1 VYGDVDGDVIDDSDD
16 EDDDDDDNVAVWGS
30 VDSTPPVF
38 GQRTGAESPMVAEA
52 SALMAT
58 SSVSG
63 SSSSVR
69 SPVGRPSV
77 AEAKEGSSSSPVLSS
92 SSPEASSGRT
102 SVLGSSA
109 SPLSQAPAPAK
120 GSVDDDDQGIEG
132 NSSGSGIRAAL
143 SAETKHSAR
152 PTSSSS
158 KGDVDDDDADAVAST
173 TSDPSSSSS
182 LSSLAAMPSIVSKPA
197 VASGQRAFDHA
208 AQEVD
213 AEIDAVAAAAAKA
226 ERKARKRE
234 KRERRARQAA
244 AAAAAADEGNE
255 GSYSAAGGGGG
266 GGSMQAL
273 APLPSVA
280 ELQAQMARKRAE
292 AEAAFKRN
300 QEALAQQKA
309 AEIELA
315 EAAGVTADDT
325 ARRAA
330 HLKQQRDKLL
340 AKKRAERES
349 KAKAYDD
356 AREVEIAHMLK
367 TGGNGSGSINRNGE
381 GAADAGGGGD
391 SKGDG
396 MSGSGGGTEEERRAM
411 MRVALA
417 RRMKQDLLI
426 GEAERLTQMQV
437 Q

>member
-1 VYGDVDGDVIDDSDD
+1 VDD
-16 EDDDDDDNVAVWGS
+16 E
-30 VDSTPPVF
+30 
-38 GQRTGAESPMVAEA
+38 
-52 SALMAT
+52 
-58 SSVSG
+58 
-63 SSSSVR
+63 
-69 SPVGRPSV
+69 
-77 AEAKEGSSSSPVLSS
+77 EG
-92 SSPEASSGRT
+92 ENG
-102 SVLGSSA
+102 
-109 SPLSQAPAPAK
+109 
-120 GSVDDDDQGIEG
+120 G
-132 NSSGSGIRAAL
+132 NSSGIAAAL
-143 SAETKHSAR
+143 SAETKQASPR

-158 KGDVDDDDADAVAST
+158 KGDDNDDDASAST
-173 TSDPSSSSS
+173 TGGSASSM
-182 LSSLAAMPSIVSKPA
+182 SSLAAMPEIVSKPA
-197 VASGQRAFDHA
+197 VASGQRAFNHA

-244 AAAAAADEGNE
+244 AAAAAEEGTEGNA
-255 GSYSAAGGGGG
+255 AAGGGGG

-280 ELQAQMARKRAE
+280 ELQAQMARKKAE

-300 QEALAQQKA
+300 QVALAQQKA
-309 AEIELA
+309 AESELA

-330 HLKQQRDKLL
+330 HLKQQRDKIV

-356 AREVEIAHMLK
+356 AREVEIAQMLK
-367 TGGNGSGSINRNGE
+367 TGSGNRSGES
-381 GAADAGGGGD
+381 AADAGRGD
-391 SKGDG
+391 SKSDG
-396 MSGSGGGTEEERRAM
+396 MSEGGEGGGTEEERRAM

-437 Q
+437 KQCI